1 MRIVKV
7 YTQFQQRRKTMNK
20 QFKLIIYKEEAEQV
34 LSTEAGEGV
43 KLSNDEWQ
51 WLKDKL
57 ENDDSI
63 PQYVWDSIAY
73 IYNKQRDGRPY
84 PKNDN

>member
-1 MRIVKV
+1 M
-7 YTQFQQRRKTMNK
+7 TK

-34 LSTEAGEGV
+34 LSMDGEKV
-43 KLSNDEWQ
+43 RLSNDEWQ

>member
-1 MRIVKV
+1 M
-7 YTQFQQRRKTMNK
+7 TK
-20 QFKLIIYKEEAEQV
+20 QFKLTVTKEEAEHV
-34 LSTEAGEGV
+34 LGMYEAEKV
-43 KLSNDEWQ
+43 QLSNDEWQ